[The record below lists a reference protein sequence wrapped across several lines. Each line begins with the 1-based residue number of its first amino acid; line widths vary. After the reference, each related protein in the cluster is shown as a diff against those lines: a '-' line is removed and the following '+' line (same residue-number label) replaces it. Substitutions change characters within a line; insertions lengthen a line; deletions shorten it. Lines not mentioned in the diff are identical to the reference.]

1 MSTSMHASGR
11 GGLALIWPGLRQAGW
26 VARVLAMAVC
36 LVVLP
41 ADLRLDGDFRA
52 LGIGAAPAMAQD
64 RGTGADNGGD
74 SERSA
79 RPDRD
84 IDRGIERDGARSNN
98 DERDVRAPSSRG
110 RVEVETDST
119 LATPGSSA
127 AAAIGGVLSERNDG
141 PGIAPTQ
148 AGTARVRAMVE
159 IARELGAS
167 FPSRS
172 DQLPISGPV
181 TQEMLDLAE
190 GTYVA
195 AVQEAWEAHGFP
207 WNDPD
212 VSRTLRELDALVSIL
227 ESIMQAAAAEPGSR
241 AGTTIAADINNDGFV
256 DINDLWDAHR
266 R

>member
-11 GGLALIWPGLRQAGW
+11 RGQALIWPGLRQAGW

-36 LVVLP
+36 LVALP

-64 RGTGADNGGD
+64 RGKGADGGGN
-74 SERSA
+74 ERSA

-84 IDRGIERDGARSNN
+84 IDRGIGRDGARSNN
-98 DERDVRAPSSRG
+98 DERHVRAPSSRG

-119 LATPGSSA
+119 VATPGSRA
-127 AAAIGGVLSERNDG
+127 AVAIGGALSERNDG

-181 TQEMLDLAE
+181 TQEMLDFAE

-212 VSRTLRELDALVSIL
+212 VSRTLRELEALVSTL
-227 ESIMQAAAAEPGSR
+227 EGIMQAAAAEPGSL
-241 AGTTIAADINNDGFV
+241 AETTIAADINNDGFV